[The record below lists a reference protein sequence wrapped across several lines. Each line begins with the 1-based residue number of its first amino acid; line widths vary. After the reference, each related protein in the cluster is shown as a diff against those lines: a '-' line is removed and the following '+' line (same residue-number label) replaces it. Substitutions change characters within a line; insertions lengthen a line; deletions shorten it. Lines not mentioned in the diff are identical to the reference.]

1 MRISDWSSD
10 VYSSD
15 RLVVAAHGLG
25 DGATSRHPLPIRQ
38 QVHGDEIDVLRQRGI
53 LEPDMPRLGGRYRHL
68 ERAAGAIQLD
78 HQLTWRHVIAQQHFI
93 ADDGAVDVVVLEH
106 RLYQRNK
113 LAFPIFPESRPPA

>member
-38 QVHGDEIDVLRQRGI
+38 QVHGAEIDVLRQRGI

-68 ERAAGAIQLD
+68 ERAAVALQIY
-78 HQLTWRHVIAQQHFI
+78 HTLTWRQRKIVVSGKVDIVCVDLRVCLSVIK
-93 ADDGAVDVVVLEH
+93 ER
-106 RLYQRNK
+106 RLS
-113 LAFPIFPESRPPA
+113 F